1 MEERILT
8 FIKRELIDD
17 DRIDLTAD
25 DDLLGSGLIG
35 SMAVFRLIDFLEK
48 SFSVRIPPEEMTIDH
63 FMTVRAMS
71 DYVRERQAVQ
81 KV

>member
-8 FIKRELIDD
+8 YIKTELLADEQ
-17 DRIDLTAD
+17 IDLTAD
-25 DDLLGSGLIG
+25 DDLLSSGLIS

-48 SFSVRIPPEEMTIDH
+48 TFSVRIPPEEMTIDN
-63 FMTVRAMS
+63 FMTVNAMS
-71 DYVRERQAVQ
+71 DYVRERQAAA